1 MVSSTSRGISLLA
14 IAKNVCGLGAD
25 MRSKAKS
32 GLFWLV
38 LAANDDRGRL
48 GEDRTW
54 EKTQGMRLRPS
65 GPGYV
70 VKQSVGH
77 VRPRIRPRTMAVIP
91 LPPRGMRSKKLA
103 SGLPMAALIGKKRGR

>member
-54 EKTQGMRLRPS
+54 EKTQGMRPRPS

-77 VRPRIRPRTMAVIP
+77 VRPRMMAVIP
-91 LPPRGMRSKKLA
+91 LPPRGMRSKNSPAGFL
-103 SGLPMAALIGKKRGR
+103 MALWALIGKKRGR